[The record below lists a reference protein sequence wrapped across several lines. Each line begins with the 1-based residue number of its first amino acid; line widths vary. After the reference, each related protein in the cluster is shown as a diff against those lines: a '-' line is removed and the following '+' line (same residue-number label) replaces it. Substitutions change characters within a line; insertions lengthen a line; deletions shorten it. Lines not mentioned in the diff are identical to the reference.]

1 MKNKEILRTVETK
14 RGEIKYILTHK
25 KIKNIYIRVRRD
37 CTVAVSAPLKVPAEK
52 TDEFVISRCE
62 FIFKAIKS
70 IVSAAQYRTP
80 VNFTNDS
87 VFFFLGEEL
96 HLKVKADSIDHVE
109 AQNGSLTVHT
119 ADSNTEHIQKIIE
132 DWYRNEC
139 KKIFFKAVS
148 EIHQIFISYKVPMPE
163 ITIQEMTSRWGSC
176 NPYKNKMTL
185 NSVLIKAPMSCIEYV
200 IVHEFCHY
208 IHQDHSKDFYSF
220 MQKILPD
227 WKERKNMLE
236 EFFLIKNK

>member
-1 MKNKEILRTVETK
+1 MNNKEILRTVETQL
-14 RGEIKYILTHK
+14 GEIKYILTYK

-37 CTVAVSAPLKVPAEK
+37 CTVAVSAPLRVPAEK

-70 IVSAAQYRTP
+70 IASAAQCRTT
-80 VNFTNDS
+80 VTFTDGS
-87 VFFFLGEEL
+87 VFFFLGEGL
-96 HLKVKADSIDHVE
+96 RLKINAGSTDHAE
-109 AQNGSLTVHT
+109 AGNGSLTVHT
-119 ADSNTEHIQKIIE
+119 ADSSPEHIQKIIE

-139 KKIFFKAVS
+139 KKIFLKAVS
-148 EIHQIFISYKVPMPE
+148 EIHKSFIPYNVPLPE
-163 ITIQEMTSRWGSC
+163 ITIREMTSRWGSC

-185 NSVLIKAPMSCIEYV
+185 NSVLIKSPMSCIEYV

-208 IHQDHSKDFYSF
+208 IHQNHSKDFYSF

-236 EFFLIKNK
+236 EFFLIKNN

>member
-1 MKNKEILRTVETK
+1 MKNKEILRTVETPC
-14 RGEIKYILTHK
+14 GEIKYLLTYK

-37 CTVAVSAPLKVPAEK
+37 CTVAVSAPLRVPAEK

-70 IVSAAQYRTP
+70 IASSVQYHTP
-80 VNFTNDS
+80 VTFKDGS

-96 HLKVKADSIDHVE
+96 HLKIKNDRMNHAE
-109 AQNGSLTVHT
+109 AESGILTVHT
-119 ADSNTEHIQKIIE
+119 VDSDPEHIQKVIE
-132 DWYRNEC
+132 NWYRNEC
-139 KKIFFKAVS
+139 NKIFSKAVS
-148 EIHQIFISYKVPMPE
+148 EIHKSFIPYKVPLPE
-163 ITIQEMTSRWGSC
+163 ITIREMISRWGSC

-208 IHQDHSKDFYSF
+208 IHQNHSKDFYSF
-220 MQKILPD
+220 MQNILPD
-227 WKERKNMLE
+227 WKERKNTLE
-236 EFFLIKNK
+236 EFFITKSK